1 MFLSENKAIALEIED
16 KIRAAHGLDFDLEK
30 NLADNSLSDG
40 GDSVLEG

>member
-1 MFLSENKAIALEIED
+1 VFLSESQAIAFEIED
-16 KIRAAHGLDFDLEK
+16 HTRAAHRVEIDLEK